1 MTAQFAALLAQVGVP
16 LVPLGS
22 MTRSEV
28 AATKPPTAEDAFR
41 LAPELVAARFDT
53 LTATAER
60 GDARFR
66 DEITK
71 HHDCLLVAVL
81 SKGSDDFEA
90 LQ

>member
-1 MTAQFAALLAQVGVP
+1 MP
-16 LVPLGS
+16 LEPLGP
-22 MTRSEV
+22 MARSV
-28 AATKPPTAEDAFR
+28 IAGTKPPTAENAFR

-53 LTATAER
+53 LTAADER
-60 GDARFR
+60 SDARFR

-90 LQ
+90 PQ

>member
-1 MTAQFAALLAQVGVP
+1 
-16 LVPLGS
+16 

-53 LTATAER
+53 LTAAAER

-66 DEITK
+66 DKITK

>member
-1 MTAQFAALLAQVGVP
+1 MA
-16 LVPLGS
+16 
-22 MTRSEV
+22 RSVV
-28 AATKPPTAEDAFR
+28 AGTKPPTAEDAFR

-53 LTATAER
+53 LTAAAER
-60 GDARFR
+60 CDARFR
-66 DEITK
+66 DEITR